1 MKKIAAAELLS
12 LLRDG
17 ENRIIASKT
26 SYFRMRFFEKADA
39 SSLSDYDVFS
49 ALCDSAIFFAG
60 HPIRAAIKNITENA
74 GADFDSFKLQSEEY
88 RKLLWQSIFL
98 EERERTDFIPSS
110 VDFDVDNT
118 LSQKEKNARKNL
130 RYISLE
136 ALLSAD
142 YTNHSDLFSFFESIA
157 KNIDNSENTTLY
169 FDVSQLEF
177 GYTDNYHAEES
188 YKRFKSG
195 ENAEFELLFWVVC
208 RLLIDTKISLYL
220 KLDSAN
226 KMTKILSALRRLR
239 ISKEITIAFP
249 VEKIAEAEE
258 IFDLFLKY
266 DEKNLSLET
275 YFSEERSIIE
285 EVELLKALYRDIPL
299 VLAYPSYEYK
309 KSVTHTEALRSFFEG
324 ATESEVEKTF
334 LTNYFI
340 G

>member
-49 ALCDSAIFFAG
+49 ALCDSAVFFAG

-142 YTNHSDLFSFFESIA
+142 YTNHSDLFSLSEAIA
-157 KNIDNSENTTLY
+157 KKLMACGCDALY

-177 GYTDNYHAEES
+177 VYTDNYHAEES

-195 ENAEFELLFWVVC
+195 GRAEFELLFWLSC
-208 RLLIDTKISLYL
+208 RLLIDTGLSLYL
-220 KLDSAN
+220 KVESAE
-226 KMTKILSALRRLR
+226 KTEKILSVLKRLR
-239 ISKEITIAFP
+239 ISKEITVAFP
-249 VEKIAEAEE
+249 IEKKAEAEG
-258 IFDLFLKY
+258 IFALFLK
-266 DEKNLSLET
+266 EKNLSLET

-285 EVELLKALYRDIPL
+285 EVELLKNLYGTVPL
-299 VLAYPSYEYK
+299 GFAYPSAEYE
-309 KSVTHTEALRSFFEG
+309 KSETHGAAMSVFLDGVTEREA
-324 ATESEVEKTF
+324 EKTF
-334 LTNYFI
+334 LLKHF
-340 G
+340 GS